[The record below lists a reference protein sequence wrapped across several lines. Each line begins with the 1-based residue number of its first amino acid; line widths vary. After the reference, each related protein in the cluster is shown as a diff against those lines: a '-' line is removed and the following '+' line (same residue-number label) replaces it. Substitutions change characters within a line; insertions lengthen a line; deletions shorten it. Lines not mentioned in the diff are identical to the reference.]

1 MRPLRGSITPLW
13 HHNEFHG
20 GNLFLSI
27 LGIFLWIF
35 TEIEHFCIVRLKNS
49 WVGNFAHYRLFTLTS
64 WLLMTRWVIG
74 GNFVFWIAQMG
85 KFALPTLF
93 TLIRIKMSSLM
104 LMFITPILTFLVLTT
119 KIFVYGA
126 KFTVPL
132 IEMIHFI
139 GNDSWGREE
148 SELLD
153 TK

>member
-1 MRPLRGSITPLW
+1 
-13 HHNEFHG
+13 
-20 GNLFLSI
+20 
-27 LGIFLWIF
+27 
-35 TEIEHFCIVRLKNS
+35 
-49 WVGNFAHYRLFTLTS
+49 
-64 WLLMTRWVIG
+64 
-74 GNFVFWIAQMG
+74 
-85 KFALPTLF
+85 
-93 TLIRIKMSSLM
+93 M